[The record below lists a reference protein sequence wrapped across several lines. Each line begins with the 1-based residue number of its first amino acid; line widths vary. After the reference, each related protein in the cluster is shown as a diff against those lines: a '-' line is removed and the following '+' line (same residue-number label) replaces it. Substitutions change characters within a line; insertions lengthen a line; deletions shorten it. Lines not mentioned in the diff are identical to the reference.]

1 MPALRNE
8 RTQVPDSRSP
18 ALPAKESSLS
28 EVSAPQSSRS
38 REEIRSALHNTALEP
53 PQASS
58 STISDASIAASLQA
72 LAQQQEQF
80 TQKVLTPAQ
89 SLKTGAE
96 RNLASSEKQLAEC
109 GVTAYIT
116 GLTGASEEAVA
127 VDRKDLA
134 NKTAH
139 AEKLKTVY
147 ESSLETKRA
156 AEEMLLTATRAE
168 AQGFTHEAAAMRKG
182 ATDLLRQASDALKGQ
197 KSLDVK
203 QAAETL
209 AGLQNVNQK
218 LDWAIVVSQAPGVVK
233 ETAHTVGVGV
243 GFALGG
249 PVGGAAVNQGLRMVE
264 GAAEESMRA
273 ARGEKSWKDAGASFL
288 ERSQDALVE
297 SAITGVSGAAGQKI
311 GAVVQKL
318 KGPTIAKVVAIVSS
332 GTVQSAGTGVQI
344 GYEYAKAHNEF
355 QKAHAKLA
363 GPERDGAYAKFMTER
378 RFSLEEV
385 CKKLGISFVAG
396 AGAKGAF
403 HGVEKL
409 VSTGALQRAKVVVA
423 DRVEDLTNNVVEIA
437 GSGQPITAQTI
448 IPALLGGH
456 LTQRAVAHAGPHSG
470 VVRGNAAPSSH
481 QDSSSSAV
489 PLVETATRD
498 IATVSQPKTAAVSK
512 AMSAPPLMRA
522 VAEVVPLKATRPV
535 IDYSLPYS
543 AEQIMKDPQITNK
556 NAVILVQ
563 HEG

>member
-1 MPALRNE
+1 MPALRDE
-8 RTQVPDSRSP
+8 RTKVPDSRSP
-18 ALPAKESSLS
+18 ALPIKESSLP
-28 EVSAPQSSRS
+28 EVSAPQAPRS
-38 REEIRSALHNTALEP
+38 REEIRATIQQRAVEP

-116 GLTGASEEAVA
+116 GLTSASEEAVA

-139 AEKLKTVY
+139 AEKLKKVY

-156 AEEMLLTATRAE
+156 AEEMLLTAKRAE
-168 AQGFTHEAAAMRKG
+168 AQGFTREAAAMRKG
-182 ATDLLRQASDALKGQ
+182 ATDLLRQASDGLKGH
-197 KSLDVK
+197 KSLDAK
-203 QAAETL
+203 QAAETM
-209 AGLQNVNQK
+209 AGLRKLNQK
-218 LDWAIVVSQAPGVVK
+218 LETAVNRAEWGETIAGGVK

-249 PVGGAAVNQGLRMVE
+249 PGGGAAVNQGLRMIE
-264 GAAEESMRA
+264 GATEESMRVA
-273 ARGEKSWKDAGASFL
+273 LGEKSWKEAGASFL

-318 KGPTIAKVVAIVSS
+318 KGPTIAKVVDIVSS

-355 QKAHAKLA
+355 QKEHGKLT
-363 GPERDGAYAKFMTER
+363 GPERDRAYAEFMTER
-378 RFSLEEV
+378 GLSLGEV
-385 CKKLGISFVAG
+385 SKKLGISLVAG

-403 HGVEKL
+403 HTVENL
-409 VSTGALQRAKVVVA
+409 VSTGALKRAKQVVV
-423 DRVEDLTNNVVEIA
+423 
-437 GSGQPITAQTI
+437 
-448 IPALLGGH
+448 
-456 LTQRAVAHAGPHSG
+456 
-470 VVRGNAAPSSH
+470 
-481 QDSSSSAV
+481 
-489 PLVETATRD
+489 
-498 IATVSQPKTAAVSK
+498 
-512 AMSAPPLMRA
+512 
-522 VAEVVPLKATRPV
+522 
-535 IDYSLPYS
+535 
-543 AEQIMKDPQITNK
+543 
-556 NAVILVQ
+556 
-563 HEG
+563 